1 MPRWG
6 RPSRGMP
13 AAPGHLSSGVP
24 HVTPQVPFS
33 PSRPRHRLEAG
44 RCRAPRS
51 WAQQIRST
59 PRGAA
64 HSGPGAGIR
73 PEQRAEGHSKQR
85 CPSRTGIS
93 RGKMSEGR
101 RHLFPGCA
109 ERIGRAS
116 ALREAVKPGQRAAGL
131 RLGADMRPRLTAAT
145 AEAGGRAE
153 AQQTRRDGRS
163 QGGHR
168 APQERHTRARRGRG
182 VKDAGAAGT
191 REGGRWAEEL
201 SVPQF
206 CCVCGCFP

>member
-44 RCRAPRS
+44 RCRAPRF

-73 PEQRAEGHSKQR
+73 PEQRAEEGSAATGRTAQRHLTAKRIRCGADLPALLEAACRTRSGPPKQHNGKQR
-85 CPSRTGIS
+85 CPRRTGIS
-93 RGKMSEGR
+93 RGKHVR
-101 RHLFPGCA
+101 RAPTSF
-109 ERIGRAS
+109 
-116 ALREAVKPGQRAAGL
+116 
-131 RLGADMRPRLTAAT
+131 PRLRRKDRQ
-145 AEAGGRAE
+145 GLSPQGSC
-153 AQQTRRDGRS
+153 QTR
-163 QGGHR
+163 
-168 APQERHTRARRGRG
+168 P
-182 VKDAGAAGT
+182 
-191 REGGRWAEEL
+191 EGGRVAAWGRHAAPL
-201 SVPQF
+201 DSSNS
-206 CCVCGCFP
+206 